1 MELIAF
7 PFAGGSEYC
16 YRELETHLNGINLTT
31 LALPGRGSLIGQP
44 CITSIEKMVDYLLPQ
59 IQPLIHQPYA
69 FFGHSMGAFIAYML
83 CRKINQHA
91 LPMPKLLILS
101 GRKAPSVKEQTI
113 KHTLPDKEFRDMLQN
128 LGGIPNAVWQDDEI
142 MALFEPII
150 RSDFELIETYS
161 HQVKKPMDLT
171 IQLFLGQED
180 NVTTEQARAWQ
191 KETSQALNISYFPG
205 GHFYFQDNWRLLGN
219 KIVNVLDE
227 NKIKSYA

>member
-1 MELIAF
+1 MELIAI

-31 LALPGRGSLIGQP
+31 LALPGRGSLIAQP

-59 IQPLIHQPYA
+59 IRSLIQQPYA

-83 CRKINQHA
+83 CRKINHEG
-91 LPMPKLLILS
+91 LPGPEKLILS
-101 GRKAPSVKEQTI
+101 GRKAPSVKDQNI
-113 KHTLPDKEFRDMLQN
+113 KHTLPDEEFRKMLHN
-128 LGGIPNAVWQDDEI
+128 LGGIPNAVWQDEEI

-161 HQVKKPMDLT
+161 HQMQKPIDLA
-171 IQLFLGQED
+171 INLFLGQED

-191 KETSQALNISYFPG
+191 QETLQPLNIYHFPG
-205 GHFYFQDNWRLLGN
+205 GHFYFQDNWGLLAD
-219 KIVNVLDE
+219 KITKVIDE
-227 NKIKSYA
+227 NKVISFA